1 MTKLHHVQPSPDEPH
16 AARFL
21 LSVVSLTSPLLLV
34 GALACD
40 DESAP
45 TLTEPVVMTIPRRD
59 NPDDVPAADA
69 FVTPE
74 ETPDMG
80 PEPDML
86 PPVEGGDCTEGE
98 LRLIEPCGY
107 ERCRL
112 GQWTTPS
119 SLRESCNEHDD
130 DCDGTVDETFNVGS
144 TCFTRSEGC
153 NVEGVFACN
162 PETLS
167 VTCLPN
173 EGAGPEMELCDGVDN
188 DCDNSVDEGFEELCC
203 TENIHCPAGASC
215 NAEGRCEGQ
224 TVNPTNPTEP
234 GDPNN
239 PIPTDGIGTCASPI
253 RLQAAGFYSADRSEL
268 PDSLSSVGSCV
279 GGDADTFIVPNSLL
293 GKEAVFALNL
303 PSARRVRLSTPF
315 NFFDHI
321 MHVSQGS
328 CPGLFVAPIMC
339 VESAPLNGEPQTTL
353 ELDVTANQTYYIV
366 VDTTL
371 NALGQDAD
379 FTLLF
384 ETL

>member
-1 MTKLHHVQPSPDEPH
+1 MSRSITTH
-16 AARFL
+16 ALPRAL
-21 LSVVSLTSPLLLV
+21 CATLTLSS
-34 GALACD
+34 ALISATGCD
-40 DESAP
+40 DDNAP
-45 TLTEPVVMTIPRRD
+45 QFSDGGEMVMVARRD
-59 NPDDVPAADA
+59 MGMSSLPPADA
-69 FVTPE
+69 YVPPVETDMTMTE
-74 ETPDMG
+74 ER
-80 PEPDML
+80 DML
-86 PPVEGGDCTEGE
+86 PPIEQECTEGE
-98 LRLIEPCGY
+98 LRLLEPCGY

-112 GQWTTPS
+112 GEWTTPS
-119 SLRESCNEHDD
+119 ALRESCNDHDD
-130 DCDGTVDETFNVGS
+130 DCDNNVDESFNVGS
-144 TCFTRSEGC
+144 TCFTRSAEGC

-162 PETLS
+162 LETLS
-167 VTCLPN
+167 VTCEP
-173 EGAGPEMELCDGVDN
+173 GDGGPEMELCDGIDN
-188 DCDNSVDEGFEELCC
+188 DCDNRVDEDFPDELCC

-215 NAEGRCEGQ
+215 NAEGLCEGQ
-224 TVNPTNPTEP
+224 TVNPTMPTEP

-253 RLQAAGFYSADRSEL
+253 RLQAAGFYSSDRSEL
-268 PDSLSSVGSCV
+268 PDSLSSVASCV
-279 GGDADTFIVPNSLL
+279 GGDADALIVANSLL

-328 CPGLFVAPIMC
+328 CPGLFAAPIMC
-339 VESAPLNGEPQTTL
+339 AESAPLNGEVQTTL
-353 ELDVTANQTYYIV
+353 ELDVAANQTYYIV